1 MLSLNAL
8 SSSLGIPPALASAAS
23 GYLANALGMQGA
35 GKATLTN
42 LGTSLI
48 SNLLSGSTSG
58 SSAPFGSSGAASGAS
73 GIGGLGGTQSGIGGL
88 GGTQTGTASAIPW
101 MQAQKPTMLTIGS
114 REKPSQEAS
123 LKQIYQGLDPALAQY
138 YAERGI
144 SVPGIS
150 AASGGTVD
158 SSIGN
163 ELDRKYSPNFK
174 IYSPTIL
181 NNRGLGQIPGSTMQP
196 LKMLRQSIHGA
207 AKGGLPRQY
216 KDASPEGHNPEF
228 ITGLTG
234 FYADGGGTG
243 QSDDIPA
250 LLHDGDYVMD
260 AETVSAL
267 GDGSSKAGRHV
278 LDKFRTQIPH
288 EKKLEGNVVP
298 AKIADGEY
306 VFPAAFVTALGR
318 GDNKRGAK
326 ILDGLRESL
335 REHKRSAPM
344 DKIPPKA
351 KAPLSYISKAKG

>member
-1 MLSLNAL
+1 MADAGIPYEVYSKVPSVINSALTNAAISAISGGNPLTAGVIGGLSNAL
-8 SSSLGIPPALASAAS
+8 SSSLGIPPALANAAS

-58 SSAPFGSSGAASGAS
+58 SSAPSGYSGAASGA
-73 GIGGLGGTQSGIGGL
+73 SGIGGL

-101 MQAQKPTMLTIGS
+101 LQAQKPTMLTIGS

-181 NNRGLGQIPGSTMQP
+181 INRGLGQIPGSTMQP

-243 QSDDIPA
+243 QS
-250 LLHDGDYVMD
+250 
-260 AETVSAL
+260 
-267 GDGSSKAGRHV
+267 AGRHA
-278 LDKFRTQIPH
+278 
-288 EKKLEGNVVP
+288 GS
-298 AKIADGEY
+298 
-306 VFPAAFVTALGR
+306 
-318 GDNKRGAK
+318 GARSQC
-326 ILDGLRESL
+326 LARPRE
-335 REHKRSAPM
+335 
-344 DKIPPKA
+344 
-351 KAPLSYISKAKG
+351 